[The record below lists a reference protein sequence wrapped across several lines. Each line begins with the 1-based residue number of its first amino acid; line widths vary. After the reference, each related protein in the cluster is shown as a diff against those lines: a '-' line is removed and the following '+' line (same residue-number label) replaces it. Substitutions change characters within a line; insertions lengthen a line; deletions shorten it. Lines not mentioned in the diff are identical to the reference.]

1 MEIIGA
7 IIVGAIVGAIAS
19 LIVPGRTPL
28 GCIGVVLVGIAGGL
42 LGGFLF
48 DVIIGPDDD
57 ELNWI
62 GSFLVALLGAIL
74 ILFVIRLFTQR
85 T

>member
-1 MEIIGA
+1 MEIIGF

-48 DVIIGPDDD
+48 DVIVGPDED
-57 ELNWI
+57 ELNWV
-62 GSFLVALLGAIL
+62 GSFIVSLLGAIL
-74 ILFVIRLFTQR
+74 ILYVIRAVSKG
-85 T
+85 

>member
-28 GCIGVVLVGIAGGL
+28 GCIGVVLVGIGGGL
-42 LGGFLF
+42 LGGLLF
-48 DVIIGPDDD
+48 DAIIGPDDD

-62 GSFLVALLGAIL
+62 GSFLVALLGAIV
-74 ILFVIRLFTQR
+74 ILFVIRLFTR
-85 T
+85 RD

>member
-28 GCIGVVLVGIAGGL
+28 GCIGVVLVGIGGGI

-48 DVIIGPDDD
+48 DVIVGPDDD

-62 GSFLVALLGAIL
+62 GSFIVALLGAVL
-74 ILFVIRLFTQR
+74 ILYVIRAVSNR
-85 T
+85 

>member
-7 IIVGAIVGAIAS
+7 IIVGLVVGAIAS

-28 GCIGVVLVGIAGGL
+28 GCIGVTLVGIAGGL

-48 DVIIGPDDD
+48 DAIIGPDDE

-62 GSFLVALLGAIL
+62 GSFIVAILGAVVIL
-74 ILFVIRLFTQR
+74 WVLRIFTR
-85 T
+85 D